1 MELQSIYNEYLN
13 IKFKRGLPPV
23 RMNSFEYGLYEDDS
37 ADLFLPDHPEVTFTN
52 WMYNLQPRD
61 PHYVSMPN
69 WQPVLADVFQQMD
82 IYDEQVLYHLLFTIN
97 TTLSVNS
104 HNAYSTMND
113 FMKNYSFLQLSHLSE
128 ITRLNEEQRQQL
140 RDFFFFFYLY
150 SHPVNE
156 ETLYA
161 CSFEGK
167 NLVHTKTD
175 ISLEHYFTAFHDYYS
190 SNKKEYSKQIAIAP
204 PDIQACKHLTLELL
218 QCIEGKSAKLNM
230 PQEEGLEAVLR
241 LINDV
246 DQMLQLHD
254 ENKPELFDIM
264 KSFLTDARSTPYRD
278 HCFTTLLQNYASYI
292 LFFRFDEIHALVE
305 YFEDTPVWCR
315 TIINKIFMDT
325 IFMERLL
332 RQKRIDITAYPNVT
346 PFFEDEAKRIYL

>member
-1 MELQSIYNEYLN
+1 MELQTIYNEYLN

-23 RMNSFEYGLYEDDS
+23 RTNPFEYGLYEDDS
-37 ADLFLPDHPEVTFTN
+37 ADLFLTDHPDETFTN
-52 WMYNLQPRD
+52 WMYDLQPRD
-61 PHYVSMPN
+61 PHYVSEPN

-97 TTLSVNS
+97 TTLSIHS
-104 HNAYSTMND
+104 YNAYSAMNEW
-113 FMKNYSFLQLSHLSE
+113 MKSYSFLQLSHLSE
-128 ITRLNEEQRQQL
+128 ITRLNEEQKHQL

-150 SHPVNE
+150 AHPVNE

-161 CSFEGK
+161 CSFKGQ

-175 ISLEHYFTAFHDYYS
+175 ISLEHYFTAFHDHYS
-190 SNKKEYSKQIAIAP
+190 TNMNEYSQQITIAP
-204 PDIQACKHLTLELL
+204 HDIPACKHLTLELL
-218 QCIEGKSAKLNM
+218 RCIEGKSAKLNM
-230 PQEEGLEAVLR
+230 PEEEGLEALLP

-254 ENKPELFDIM
+254 KNKPALFDIM
-264 KSFLTDARSTPYRD
+264 KNFLTDARSTPYRD
-278 HCFTTLLQNYASYI
+278 HCFTMLLQNYAAYI
-292 LFFRFDEIHALVE
+292 LFFRFDEIYALVD

-325 IFMERLL
+325 IFMERIL

-346 PFFEDEAKRIYL
+346 QFFEDEAKRIYL

>member
-1 MELQSIYNEYLN
+1 MELQTLYNEYLN

-23 RMNSFEYGLYEDDS
+23 RTKPFEYGLYADDS
-37 ADLFLPDHPEVTFTN
+37 AGLFLTDHPEETFTN
-52 WMYNLQPRD
+52 WMYELIPRD
-61 PHYVSMPN
+61 PHYISAPD

-82 IYDEQVLYHLLFTIN
+82 IYDELVLYYLLFTLN

-128 ITRLNEEQRQQL
+128 ITRLNEEQKHQV
-140 RDFFFFFYLY
+140 RDFFFFYYLY
-150 SHPVNE
+150 AHPVNE

-161 CSFEGK
+161 CSFDGQ

-175 ISLEHYFTAFHDYYS
+175 ITLERYFTAFHDHYS
-190 SNKKEYSKQIAIAP
+190 TNIKEYTEQIAIAP
-204 PDIQACKHLTLELL
+204 HDIQACKHLTLQLL
-218 QCIEGKSAKLNM
+218 QCIEGKLAKLNM
-230 PQEEGLEAVLR
+230 PEEKGLEAVLR

-246 DQMLQLHD
+246 DHMLQLHD
-254 ENKPELFDIM
+254 NNKPALFEIM
-264 KSFLTDARSTPYRD
+264 KNFLTDARSTPYRD

-305 YFEDTPVWCR
+305 YFEDTPEWCR

-325 IFMERLL
+325 IFMERIL

-346 PFFEDEAKRIYL
+346 QFFEDEAKRIYL